1 VLALPDDLSLRN
13 NAACDH
19 SVISEISER
28 TGAFSLPG
36 VRAQEDSAAVRE
48 LLRAGG
54 AATAGG
60 AGGGGGGGTT
70 AAASRTA
77 PGCTSAGGTAA
88 AASCGSSPPHRVG
101 EQQRRH
107 HHHQQQQQQQQSA
120 ARSSTSFHANHNNNN
135 NNDDDD
141 DDHGK
146 QKLPNTSVNSL
157 LEDVRVNYAMF
168 KASRCRH
175 HRDGSGREETG
186 GASSGGWGGGVL
198 RWIAEDAQ
206 FCGWYLCG
214 IDTTTTSAKDDRPH
228 HQRGEDD
235 ANAINS
241 AREARKKAA
250 ELTFLGREI
259 EICGGGGGGG
269 KSSAFCIG
277 L

>member
-1 VLALPDDLSLRN
+1 
-13 NAACDH
+13 
-19 SVISEISER
+19 
-28 TGAFSLPG
+28 
-36 VRAQEDSAAVRE
+36 
-48 LLRAGG
+48 
-54 AATAGG
+54 
-60 AGGGGGGGTT
+60 
-70 AAASRTA
+70 
-77 PGCTSAGGTAA
+77 
-88 AASCGSSPPHRVG
+88 VG

-120 ARSSTSFHANHNNNN
+120 ARSSTSFHANHNN

>member
-107 HHHQQQQQQQQSA
+107 HHHQQQQQQSA

-135 NNDDDD
+135 NHDDDD

-146 QKLPNTSVNSL
+146 QKLPNTSVKSL

>member
-107 HHHQQQQQQQQSA
+107 HHQQQQQSA
-120 ARSSTSFHANHNNNN
+120 ARSSISFHANHNNNN